1 MKLLNV
7 NVSIVFSTKWTLLHL
22 LHLKEDEKG
31 DLAAWIIPLILQK
44 RTLALL
50 WNTTKE
56 SSGNI
61 SYDAN
66 LVAGVTMV
74 TSTS

>member
-1 MKLLNV
+1 MYFIALTAFERLKDENV
-7 NVSIVFSTKWTLLHL
+7 
-22 LHLKEDEKG
+22 
-31 DLAAWIIPLILQK
+31 DLAAWIIPRILQI

-50 WNTTKE
+50 WLTTKE

-61 SYDAN
+61 SYGAN
-66 LVAGVTMV
+66 LAGVTMV

>member
-1 MKLLNV
+1 M
-7 NVSIVFSTKWTLLHL
+7 
-22 LHLKEDEKG
+22 KEDEKA

-50 WNTTKE
+50 WITTKE

-61 SYDAN
+61 SYGAN